1 VADTAIAID
10 LGKRRIGIAIADNE
24 GLAVHPIGAI
34 ERRSLV
40 RDLESIRARLVE
52 FEVSHVI
59 VGLPLNMDGS
69 AGPAAR
75 AAETFAA
82 RLREACG
89 LPVDLLDERSAALEA
104 EERWNCRARTRGQR
118 LTKEESIVAAGIIP
132 RAAAAEGMGS
142 RSETDISLK
151 PEEVS
156 SSHWVKLDQI
166 REPRAAMQLKLS

>member
-1 VADTAIAID
+1 MAIAALD

-52 FEVSHVI
+52 FEVSQVI

-75 AAETFAA
+75 ASETFAE
-82 RLREACG
+82 RLRDACG
-89 LPVDLLDERSAALEA
+89 LPVDLFDERLSSFEA
-104 EERWNCRARTRGQR
+104 EERLRELSGSRSRDKGRDKGRIDA
-118 LTKEESIVAAGIIP
+118 VAAGIILESWL
-132 RAAAAEGMGS
+132 RRRQGEGDRG
-142 RSETDISLK
+142 
-151 PEEVS
+151 
-156 SSHWVKLDQI
+156 
-166 REPRAAMQLKLS
+166 